1 MKKSRKLLLAAAA
14 VLLLALCCAC
24 SETDGAGALDDRSE
38 YPLVFFSDTDAE
50 ILCIGVDYGEEDGP
64 TGGERAMNAN
74 SSPLRRGESLGFQV
88 GGWPAVVTAYAD
100 LQCRT
105 VLARLTVDEAP
116 PEGERWYVTAGG
128 SDGVEL
134 ALSSRRPW

>member
-1 MKKSRKLLLAAAA
+1 
-14 VLLLALCCAC
+14 
-24 SETDGAGALDDRSE
+24 
-38 YPLVFFSDTDAE
+38 
-50 ILCIGVDYGEEDGP
+50 
-64 TGGERAMNAN
+64 MNAN

-105 VLARLTVDEAP
+105 ALARLTVDEAP

-128 SDGVEL
+128 GSDRMTLTV
-134 ALSSRRPW
+134 SSRCPWE